1 MQMYASIIVDIS
13 IESLDRAFTYR
24 IPEKLLDRCH
34 PGTRVTIPFGNGN
47 RKITGYI
54 IELKDKAGYDEN
66 KIKDIE
72 DIIVEQSASEG
83 RLVELAAF
91 IREQYG
97 STMNMA
103 LKTVLPIKRAYKPK
117 ERKTIIL
124 VADREIATEAL
135 SEAIRKKQY
144 AKERILRELLL
155 EEILDYSLV
164 TGKLGVSAATLNSLV
179 KSDLIRIETENYFRN
194 PVVIKKSEEK
204 DITLNEK
211 QQEIVDEFC
220 KDYDN
225 GERNT
230 YLLHGITGSGKT
242 VTYISIIK
250 EVVARGKQVVVL
262 IPEIALTYQ
271 TVKRFYHYFGE
282 RVSIMNSTLSD
293 GEKYDQC
300 ERAKKGE
307 IDVIIGPRSALFTP
321 FSDIG
326 LIVIDE
332 EHENSYKSESMPKY
346 HAREVAQKLASLHDA
361 GIVLGSATPAVESF
375 YNATNGIYK
384 LWSMD
389 KRASGGELAATR
401 IVDMREELTVKGNK
415 SIFSIEL
422 QEAMADR
429 LKAGEQIMLF
439 LNRRGYAGFVSCRAC
454 GKVMRCPHCEV
465 SLSEHKSS
473 GKLVC
478 HYCGYEEERPKIC
491 PKCGSKYLLG
501 FKAGTEQIEE
511 EVNKLFPDAVTLRM
525 DADTTKQKDSMEKIL
540 SDFSEKKAD
549 ILIGTQ
555 MIVKGH
561 DFPNVTLVG
570 VIAADMS
577 LAVNDY
583 RASERTF
590 QLITQAAGR
599 AGRADKPGETIIQT
613 YQPDHYAI
621 TYSASQDYNA
631 FYDEEILY
639 RELGGYP
646 PVYDILAVMATS
658 KDKNLASNTC
668 EAMAS
673 FVKQRLSEGVE
684 VIGPAKAGIGKI
696 NDVYRFVFYIK
707 SKDKGILIKYKNRL
721 EEGIN
726 EVKDLQVIF
735 DMNPM
740 NPY

>member
-1 MQMYASIIVDIS
+1 MYASIIVDIS
-13 IESLDRAFTYR
+13 IESLDRPFTYR
-24 IPEKLLDRCH
+24 IPERFLDRCH
-34 PGTRVTIPFGNGN
+34 PGTRVIIPFGNGN
-47 RKITGYI
+47 RKINGYI
-54 IELKDKAGYDEN
+54 IELKEKAGYDES

-117 ERKTIIL
+117 EKKTIML
-124 VADREIATEAL
+124 FADKETATEAL

-144 AKERILRELLL
+144 AKERILRELLF
-155 EEILDYSLV
+155 EEVLDYSLV

-179 KSDLIRIETENYFRN
+179 KNDLIRIETENYFRN

-204 DITLNEK
+204 DISLNDE
-211 QQEIVDEFC
+211 QRRIVDEFC
-220 KDYDN
+220 EDYDK

-230 YLLHGITGSGKT
+230 YLLRGITGSGKT

-250 EVVARGKQVVVL
+250 EVVARGRRVVVL

-300 ERAKKGE
+300 ERAKRGE

-346 HAREVAQKLASLHDA
+346 HAREVAQKLAELHGA
-361 GIVLGSATPAVESF
+361 SVVLGSATPAVESF
-375 YNATNGIYK
+375 YNATEGTYK
-384 LWSMD
+384 LWSLD
-389 KRASGGELAATR
+389 KRASGGELASTS

-415 SIFSIEL
+415 SIFSLRL
-422 QEAMADR
+422 QEAMSDR
-429 LKAGEQIMLF
+429 LKAGEQIVLF

-478 HYCGYEEERPKIC
+478 HYCGYEEERPKTC

-511 EVNKLFPDAVTLRM
+511 EVNKLFPDAATLRM

-621 TYSASQDYNA
+621 TYSARQDYKA

-646 PVYDILAVMATS
+646 PVYDILAIMATS
-658 KDKNLASNTC
+658 KDKNLAINTC
-668 EAMAS
+668 EAMAL
-673 FVKQRLSEGVE
+673 FVKNKLVDGVE

-707 SKDKGILIKYKNRL
+707 SKDKETLIKYKNRL
-721 EEGIN
+721 EEGIA

>member
-1 MQMYASIIVDIS
+1 MFASIIVDIS
-13 IESLDRAFTYR
+13 IENLDRPFTYR
-24 IPEKLLDRCH
+24 IPDNMLEKCH
-34 PGTRVTIPFGNGN
+34 PGTRVMIPFGKGN
-47 RKITGYI
+47 RMISGYI
-54 IELKDKAGYDEN
+54 IEIKASANYDESR
-66 KIKDIE
+66 IKNIAE
-72 DIIVEQSASEG
+72 IVVEQSASDG

-91 IREQYG
+91 IKEQYG
-97 STMNMA
+97 STMNAA

-117 ERKTIIL
+117 EKKTIVL
-124 VADREIATEAL
+124 MAAREVAVDAL

-144 AKERILRELLL
+144 AKERILRELL
-155 EEILDYSLV
+155 EEEVLDYTLV
-164 TGKLGVSAATLNSLV
+164 TGKLGVSSATIGSLQ
-179 KSDLIRIETENYFRN
+179 KNDIIRIDTENYFRN

-204 DITLNEK
+204 DIELNDVQK
-211 QQEIVDEFC
+211 NIVDEFC
-220 KDYDN
+220 RDYDE
-225 GERNT
+225 GKRKT

-250 EVVARGKQVVVL
+250 EVVKRGKQVVVL

-321 FSDIG
+321 FANIG

-346 HAREVAQKLASLHDA
+346 HAREVADKLANLHGA
-361 GIVLGSATPAVESF
+361 SIVLGSATPAVESF
-375 YNATNGIYK
+375 YHASKGDYT

-389 KRASGGELAATR
+389 KRAAGGELATAE
-401 IVDMREELTVKGNK
+401 IVDMREELTQKGNK
-415 SIFSIEL
+415 SIFSVRL
-422 QEAMADR
+422 QEAIRKR
-429 LKAGEQIMLF
+429 LDNDEQTMLF

-454 GKVMRCPHCEV
+454 GTVMRCPHCEV
-465 SLSEHKSS
+465 SLSEHKST

-478 HYCGYEEERPKIC
+478 HYCGYEEERHKLC

-511 EVNKLFPDAVTLRM
+511 EVKRLFPDAVTLRM

-540 SDFSEKKAD
+540 SAFGEKKANV
-549 ILIGTQ
+549 LIGTQ

-561 DFPNVTLVG
+561 DFPDVTLVG

-599 AGRADKPGETIIQT
+599 AGRAQKPGETIIQT
-613 YQPDHYAI
+613 YQPEHYAI
-621 TYSASQDYNA
+621 TNAANQDYHS
-631 FYDEEILY
+631 FYEEEILY

-646 PVYDILAVMATS
+646 PAYDILAVMATS
-658 KDKNLASNTC
+658 KDKNLAGNTC
-668 EAMAS
+668 DAMAAYIKKLNLKDV
-673 FVKQRLSEGVE
+673 FL
-684 VIGPAKAGIGKI
+684 IGPAKAGIGKI

-707 SKDKGILIKYKNRL
+707 SKDKKLLVNCKDKL
-721 EEGIN
+721 EERLI